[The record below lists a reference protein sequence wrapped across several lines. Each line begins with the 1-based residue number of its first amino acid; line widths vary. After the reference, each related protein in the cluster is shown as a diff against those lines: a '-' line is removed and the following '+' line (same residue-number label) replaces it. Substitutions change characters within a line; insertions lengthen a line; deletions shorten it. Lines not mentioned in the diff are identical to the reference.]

1 MQSVGGKVSLCQIS
15 ALGGRAEWLP
25 KPDLRT
31 RTHCKKRSPLG
42 FMVPGGIQMHCLE
55 QIQRKSGLC
64 AFGVL
69 QSKMWEGFW
78 SMTQKHNGD
87 ILNKSKAFTPLWAMA
102 VMQAVEQ

>member
-1 MQSVGGKVSLCQIS
+1 
-15 ALGGRAEWLP
+15 
-25 KPDLRT
+25 
-31 RTHCKKRSPLG
+31 
-42 FMVPGGIQMHCLE
+42 MVPGGTWCNASYINQMHWLE
-55 QIQRKSGLC
+55 QLKWKS